1 MRFGVLLMTAWKSSR
16 LTAVGGST
24 PHGCRKSRVAALA
37 LPLAL
42 AAVVSTADAQP
53 AGAAASEAKWDR
65 RDFNGIWQLAGSS
78 LDTAGASGPIAGAP
92 ERELD
97 LADDWGF
104 DTRPQLKGK
113 YLQDYRQRKQADK
126 QAGRDFMV
134 TCQPNGM
141 PALTAGPYANEIL
154 QNAKQLN
161 WFQEFPGETW
171 RIYLDGRPHPNPE
184 EVAATLTGHST
195 GKWDGNTLVVETVH
209 IRTDTLL
216 FGQGRSAKSLGHS
229 DKMRIVTRFHRV
241 DAEHL
246 QVKGTVED
254 PEALVT
260 PWQYTLTYRRQPG
273 EEIVEYLCEDNNQEK
288 LDPVTGREITEIPP
302 QRNQPNSPPK

>member
-1 MRFGVLLMTAWKSSR
+1 M
-16 LTAVGGST
+16 GGST
-24 PHGCRKSRVAALA
+24 PHRNFKGRVAALA

-42 AAVVSTADAQP
+42 ATVALVACAPPPGD
-53 AGAAASEAKWDR
+53 AASKSAPPGEVKWDR
-65 RDFNGIWQLAGSS
+65 RDFNGIWLIAGSG
-78 LDTAGASGPIAGAP
+78 LDAAGANGPAAA
-92 ERELD
+92 ELAREVD
-97 LADDWGF
+97 SSDDWGF

-113 YLQDYRQRKQADK
+113 YLQDYQQRKQADK
-126 QAGRDFMV
+126 QAGRDFLV
-134 TCQPNGM
+134 TCHPNGM
-141 PALTAGPYANEIL
+141 PVLTAGPYANEIL
-154 QNAKQLN
+154 HNAKQVN

-171 RIYLDGRPHPNPE
+171 RIYLDGRPHPDPE

-195 GKWDGNTLVVETVH
+195 GKWDGDTLVVETVN

-216 FGQGRSAKSLGHS
+216 FGQGRSAKGLGHS
-229 DKMRIVTRFHRV
+229 DKMRIVTRLRLV

-260 PWQYTLTYRRQPG
+260 PWQYTLTYRRHPA

-302 QRNQPNSPPK
+302 RRNQPNSPPK

>member
-1 MRFGVLLMTAWKSSR
+1 MNSSKSSQP
-16 LTAVGGST
+16 TAVSGST
-24 PHGCRKSRVAALA
+24 PYRNFKARVVALA

-42 AAVVSTADAQP
+42 AAVALSAEAQP
-53 AGAAASEAKWDR
+53 SGAAASESAPAGDVKWDR
-65 RDFNGIWQLAGSS
+65 RDFNGIWLIAGSA
-78 LDTAGASGPIAGAP
+78 LDHPGADGSIVAAAP
-92 ERELD
+92 GREVD
-97 LADDWGF
+97 PSEDWGF
-104 DTRPQLKGK
+104 DTRPQLKGT
-113 YLQDYRQRKQADK
+113 YLQDYQQRKQADK

-134 TCQPNGM
+134 TCRANGM
-141 PALTAGPYANEIL
+141 PALMAGPYANEIL
-154 QNAKQLN
+154 QNAKQIN

-171 RIYLDGRPHPNPE
+171 RIYLDGRPHPDPE

-195 GKWDGNTLVVETVH
+195 GKWDGDTLVVETVN

-216 FGQGRSAKSLGHS
+216 FGQGRSAKGLGHS
-229 DKMRIVTRFHRV
+229 DKMRIVTRLRLV

-254 PEALVT
+254 PQALVT
-260 PWQYTLTYRRQPG
+260 PWRYTLTYRRHPA

-302 QRNQPNSPPK
+302 RRNQPSSPPK